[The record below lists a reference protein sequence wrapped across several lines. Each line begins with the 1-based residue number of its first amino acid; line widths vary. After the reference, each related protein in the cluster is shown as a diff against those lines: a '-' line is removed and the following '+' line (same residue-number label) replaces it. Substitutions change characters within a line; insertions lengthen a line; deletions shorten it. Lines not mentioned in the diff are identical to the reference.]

1 MAQITYEW
9 LFGYL
14 RRLGFEETS
23 QSDFE
28 RVFEHSERGTL
39 LAFSMLDD
47 AAEDRPV
54 RGADISSVE
63 FRLHQEGVLSGRLA
77 DVPAR
82 LSEI

>member
-1 MAQITYEW
+1 MTQITYEW

-23 QSDFE
+23 QSDLE
-28 RVFEHSERGTL
+28 RVFEHLDRGTL

-47 AAEDRPV
+47 ATENRPV
-54 RGADISSVE
+54 RDADIASVE
-63 FRLHQEGVLSGRLA
+63 FRLQQEGLLSGRLA
-77 DVPAR
+77 DAPAR